1 MVTQKQVQLL
11 QRAAPMKTYGNHNYS
26 KPNQLLPYF
35 AIILLLEKPIPISN
49 YTSIKYTFEW
59 RSADGTLLSTAND
72 FSTGWKLYINRN

>member
-1 MVTQKQVQLL
+1 MEITIT
-11 QRAAPMKTYGNHNYS
+11 P

-72 FSTGWKLYINRN
+72 FSTDGNYTLTVTDLSIFRLFIRSRCFYR